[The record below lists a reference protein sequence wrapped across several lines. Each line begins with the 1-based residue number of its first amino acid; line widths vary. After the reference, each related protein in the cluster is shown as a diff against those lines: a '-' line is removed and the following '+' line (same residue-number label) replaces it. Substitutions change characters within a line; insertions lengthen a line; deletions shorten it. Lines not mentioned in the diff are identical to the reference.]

1 MLKDLLNSIK
11 NGFATVAKEFGF
23 PLAAD
28 FIANSVRSRSASTFN
43 PELIKQFNELWKDGK
58 RNEAMD
64 LLKAHPKGVGFADE
78 SILLTDLLAILRL
91 RMITEPEFKTLVDF
105 FASLEEIDKT
115 NFRIAQTLQVDED
128 KRRENL
134 IYLAKLSSDNLRK
147 TTLSAVGVFDRT
159 LWQKLVQGLK
169 AIDLDDLEKFIEENK
184 ESLGKKYGELKE
196 KLQRN
201 QETFNKE
208 LKSAN
213 AKLRAWRS
221 GK

>member
-1 MLKDLLNSIK
+1 
-11 NGFATVAKEFGF
+11 
-23 PLAAD
+23 
-28 FIANSVRSRSASTFN
+28 
-43 PELIKQFNELWKDGK
+43 
-58 RNEAMD
+58 
-64 LLKAHPKGVGFADE
+64 VGFADE